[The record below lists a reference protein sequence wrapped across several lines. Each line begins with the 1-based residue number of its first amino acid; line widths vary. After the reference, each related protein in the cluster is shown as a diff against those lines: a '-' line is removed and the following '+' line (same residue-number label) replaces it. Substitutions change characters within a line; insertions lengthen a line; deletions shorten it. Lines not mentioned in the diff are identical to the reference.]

1 MSLSTLG
8 ITPAAR
14 HGLGA
19 YFAPRPPLWDDPR
32 LLRDDASAR
41 NLAIALGEAR
51 AIVMRGNGAI
61 TVGQDLK
68 EAATFAFFL
77 EDAERG
83 ERDVRAMGV
92 GTKPGL
98 VDAEEIRARQTLAGG
113 GGERLGMWRRRRDGR
128 GGG

>member
-1 MSLSTLG
+1 MPAATISLSTLG

-61 TVGQDLK
+61 TVGPALT

-77 EDAERG
+77 EVAPRVA
-83 ERDVRAMGV
+83 RDVRSV
-92 GTKPGL
+92 GL
-98 VDAEEIRARQTLAGG
+98 SEESSVGQ
-113 GGERLGMWRRRRDGR
+113 ECVSPRRSGR
-128 GGG
+128 

>member
-1 MSLSTLG
+1 MPAATMSLSTLG

-51 AIVMRGNGAI
+51 AIVMRGTGAI
-61 TVGQDLK
+61 TMGQATK

-77 EDAERG
+77 EHAARVESEVG
-83 ERDVRAMGV
+83 SMGF
-92 GTKPGL
+92 GAPNGL
-98 VDAEEIRARQTLAGG
+98 L
-113 GGERLGMWRRRRDGR
+113 
-128 GGG
+128 